1 MRLTKDMKDII
12 LKHCYHL
19 LDEEFGCSTSEIT
32 NRLRDSVAKFVSSR
46 EDIQERKRIY
56 DEYKEYVYTTERVN
70 LIYQMDERNMNL
82 DIPMMFKMA
91 VKKDISSY
99 ADEVFKVYEEDLDGH
114 SLSIMNEFRKRTVA
128 NSNMFSRLSNVLK
141 RVTTSKQLLKEIP
154 ECSVFFD
161 EEDQFY
167 IPDFSKR

>member
-1 MRLTKDMKDII
+1 MRLTKDMRNII
-12 LKHCYHL
+12 LNHCNNL
-19 LDEEFGCSTSEIT
+19 LDEEFGCTTLEIC

-56 DEYKEYVYTTERVN
+56 DEYKEYVYSTDRVN
-70 LIYQMDERNMNL
+70 LIYQMNGKNNTL

-99 ADEVFKVYEEDLDGH
+99 ADEVFKVYKETLDTQ
-114 SLSIMNEFRKRTVA
+114 SLRILIEVEKRMIA
-128 NSNMFSRLSNVLK
+128 NDNMVSRLSNVLK

>member
-1 MRLTKDMKDII
+1 MRLTKDMRDII

-19 LDEEFGCSTSEIT
+19 LDEEFGCTTLEIN

-56 DEYKEYVYTTERVN
+56 DEYKEYVYSTDRVN
-70 LIYQMDERNMNL
+70 LIYQMNGRNKTL

-99 ADEVFKVYEEDLDGH
+99 ADEVFKVYKETLDTQ
-114 SLSIMNEFRKRTVA
+114 SLRILIEVEKRTIA
-128 NSNMFSRLSNVLK
+128 NENMFSRLSNVLK

>member
-1 MRLTKDMKDII
+1 MRLTKDMRDII
-12 LKHCYHL
+12 LKNCYHL
-19 LDEEFGCSTSEIT
+19 LNGEFGYTTLEIT

-56 DEYKEYVYTTERVN
+56 DEYKEYVYSTDRIN
-70 LIYQMDERNMNL
+70 LIYHMNGRNQTL

-114 SLSIMNEFRKRTVA
+114 SLSIMNEFEKRTIA
-128 NSNMFSRLSNVLK
+128 NSNMSSRLSNVLN